1 MTLNAHLAFKNQASS
16 EDLNQMIAKII
27 DKGIYEGGTLG
38 ISGSSLNITI
48 APFVAVG
55 YDGMVVISDATETV
69 TVVDGQINYIVLL
82 SKYEN
87 RSTPSMQFYVLNDTD
102 WSTSTLQNYFINF
115 VKVDLSAGGF
125 SGVTTAELYYNEADW
140 SDKNGKSNWRPSVAT
155 NSALP
160 TDKNRDGDVRMVM
173 DEGTPYVWDATTQS
187 WSLASLSTASAID
200 CAARTAWADGT
211 TNPATDTY
219 SAIEKIIIDLIDTT
233 GLTGPDAAGSFKI
246 GSPVISDSPDSLA
259 TTTIGEQIVELLDL
273 INKRGR
279 LNDTETYTVL
289 QNFANGINVT
299 AANDASNGVVG
310 TGGQNGLYGETDG
323 TTNNRNISGVYGYA
337 YDPET
342 DYKSFGVHGRSVGG
356 TEYAYALFGEADD
369 AAKGSAGVLGVG
381 NDSFSNWPVSTG
393 TGGIFIGNGGDDY
406 LGLKQDCGVIGMGG
420 NSSNESYGGIF
431 HGGVNTITHGRPG
444 ILAYGSDADTGLVG
458 YNGGVGGYFKGGTR
472 SDGTG
477 QNGLGI
483 YARSNTTTTGTGARL
498 IGRYSGSGAECEN
511 LDAHYN
517 YQAIHVNSGI
527 TFYRGDTETESQH
540 PDADRAISNV
550 LKAINVPKAWA
561 LIDTSATN
569 PTLLEGFNI
578 DSLTYPT
585 SDKVRV
591 TWAQPFSDANY
602 CVVATARVSVQGV
615 VCQVDTLNAAYAE
628 IEIWRTTDGAKVSI
642 EGLGYDFMLVAFG
655 KQDLTD
661 YDPQEY
667 NL

>member
-1 MTLNAHLAFKNQASS
+1 MTLKANLAFKNQASS

-69 TVVDGQINYIVLL
+69 TVVDGQINYVVLL
-82 SKYEN
+82 SKYED
-87 RSTPSMQFYVLNDTD
+87 RSTPSMQFYVLSDTD
-102 WSTSTLQNYFINF
+102 WSASTLQDYFINF
-115 VKVDLSAGGF
+115 VKVDLSSGGY

-140 SDKNGKSNWRPSVAT
+140 SEKNGKSNWRPSVAT

-160 TDKNRDGDVRMVM
+160 TAQNRDGDVRMVM

-200 CAARTAWADGT
+200 CAARSAWADGT

-219 SAIEKIIIDLIDTT
+219 SAIEKIITDLIDTT
-233 GLTGPDAAGSFKI
+233 GLTGPNAAGSFKI

-279 LNDTETYTVL
+279 LNNTETYTVL
-289 QNFANGINVT
+289 QNFVNGINVT

-310 TGGQNGLYGETDG
+310 VGGQNGLYGETDG
-323 TTNNRNISGVYGYA
+323 TGNSRNISGAYGYA

-342 DYKSFGVHGRSVGG
+342 DYKAFGVHGRSVGT
-356 TEYAYALFGEADD
+356 TEYAFAIFGEADD

-381 NDSFSNWPVSTG
+381 NDSFSNWPSSTG

-406 LGLKQDCGVIGMGG
+406 LGVKQDCGVIGMGG

-444 ILAYGSDADTGLVG
+444 VVSYGSDADTGLVG

-472 SDGTG
+472 SDVTG
-477 QNGLGI
+477 KNGIGI
-483 YARSNTTTTGTGARL
+483 YAESGSDTAGYGGNFS
-498 IGRYSGSGAECEN
+498 GRYAGAGVACVNE
-511 LDAHYN
+511 DADYHYE
-517 YQAIHVNSGI
+517 AIKINSGI
-527 TFYRGDTETESQH
+527 KFFRGNSDSESQY
-540 PDADRAISNV
+540 PDIDRAISNT
-550 LKAINVPKAWA
+550 LKATNIPKSWA
-561 LIDTSATN
+561 HIYCQSTTPDAQG
-569 PTLLEGFNI
+569 GFNI
-578 DSLTYPT
+578 DNVSYNSNLL
-585 SDKVRV
+585 RV
-591 TWAQPFSDANY
+591 DWAVDFSDANY
-602 CVVATARVSVQGV
+602 CVVATSYSGSGFKYL
-615 VCQVDTLNAAYAE
+615 QVDNMQVGYVEIGCYDEDDVTVNLNGSNVTVNL
-628 IEIWRTTDGAKVSI
+628 I
-642 EGLGYDFMLVAFG
+642 AFG
-655 KQDLTD
+655 EQDISD
-661 YDPQEY
+661 YDPPDV